1 MRVHLLFITRSLAVC
16 EWVRYNSLPGRERVS
31 KPKVLVLRTAGTN
44 CDRETSYAFARAGAR
59 CDLVHVKRVTE
70 GAVSLSDCD
79 IFVIPGGFSY
89 GDDIAAGRVLANEIR
104 HSVYEDL
111 RRFIERG
118 KLVIGICNGF
128 QVLVKLGLLPNLDG
142 NYQQEA
148 GLAWNSSNKFEDRWV
163 YLKVV
168 SGKSVFVR
176 EGETLYLP
184 VAHAE
189 GKFVLES
196 EKITGKLA
204 NSGQIILKYV
214 DENGKPGQYP
224 INPNGSVLD
233 VAGICDPTGRV
244 LGLMPHPERH
254 IFGYQHPGWGRRGV
268 KEEGDGFAIF
278 RNAVRYVS

>member
-1 MRVHLLFITRSLAVC
+1 
-16 EWVRYNSLPGRERVS
+16 VS

-44 CDRETSYAFARAGAR
+44 CDRETSYALALAGAR
-59 CDLVHVKRVTE
+59 CDLVHVKRVAE
-70 GAVSLSDCD
+70 RALSLSEYD

-111 RRFIERG
+111 RRFIETG

-128 QVLVKLGLLPNLDG
+128 QVLVKLGLLPNLSG
-142 NYQQEA
+142 NYKQEA

-168 SGKSVFVR
+168 SGKSVFV
-176 EGETLYLP
+176 EKGVTLYLP
-184 VAHAE
+184 IAHAE

-196 EKITGKLA
+196 DETAEKLA
-204 NSGQIILKYV
+204 NSGQIVFKYA
-214 DENGKPGQYP
+214 DEEGNPGQYP

-233 VAGICDPTGRV
+233 IAGICDRTGRV
-244 LGLMPHPERH
+244 LGIMPHPERH
-254 IFGYQHPGWGRRGV
+254 IFGYQHPRWSRRGI
-268 KEEGDGFAIF
+268 KAEGDGFAIF

>member
-1 MRVHLLFITRSLAVC
+1 
-16 EWVRYNSLPGRERVS
+16 
-31 KPKVLVLRTAGTN
+31 
-44 CDRETSYAFARAGAR
+44 
-59 CDLVHVKRVTE
+59 
-70 GAVSLSDCD
+70 
-79 IFVIPGGFSY
+79 
-89 GDDIAAGRVLANEIR
+89 LANEIR

-142 NYQQEA
+142 NYRQEA

-204 NSGQIILKYV
+204 NSGQIIFKYV

-224 INPNGSVLD
+224 INPNGSALD
-233 VAGICDPTGRV
+233 IAGICDPTGRV

-254 IFGYQHPGWGRRGV
+254 IFGYQHPEWGRRGL

-278 RNAVRYVS
+278 CNAVRYVS